1 MKSPARLALI
11 IMAKAPEPG
20 LAKTRLIPALGINGA
35 ARLAKQLLDH
45 TLQTASQT
53 TLFDHRELCV
63 TPSLRH
69 PAFSQAE
76 SVFNL
81 TDQSDGDLGARM
93 QRAFDRVLSHA
104 RAAIMIGTDAP
115 ALTPDLLDQ
124 AAQDL
129 EQHDAVFIPA
139 LDGGYTLIGLRQVM
153 PELFTGV
160 PWSTAEVMP
169 TTRARLAARGASWHE
184 YPHMADIDEPRD
196 LIHVPAG
203 WST

>member
-1 MKSPARLALI
+1 MKSPAQLALI

-20 LAKTRLIPALGINGA
+20 LAKTRLIPALGSQGA
-35 ARLAKQLLDH
+35 ARLATQLLDH

-63 TPSLRH
+63 TPSLHH

-76 SVFNL
+76 PVLNL
-81 TDQSDGDLGARM
+81 TDQGEGDLGVRM

-104 RAAIMIGTDAP
+104 KAAIMIGTDAP
-115 ALTPDLLDQ
+115 ALSADLLDQ
-124 AAQDL
+124 AAKDL
-129 EQHDAVFIPA
+129 EHHDAVFIPA

-153 PELFTGV
+153 PELFAEI
-160 PWSTAEVMP
+160 PWSTAEVMSI
-169 TTRARLAARGASWHE
+169 TRTRLAARGASWHE

-196 LIHVPAG
+196 LIRVPAG